1 MQYERRKQI
10 SNGATSSVF
19 CIAERKRKPDNQL
32 FAAKYLKAGTTGK
45 GEHSLGNRP
54 RKFTNTVIN
63 RTIIFFLNINK

>member
-54 RKFTNTVIN
+54 RKFTNN
-63 RTIIFFLNINK
+63 KQNYNFFFNINK